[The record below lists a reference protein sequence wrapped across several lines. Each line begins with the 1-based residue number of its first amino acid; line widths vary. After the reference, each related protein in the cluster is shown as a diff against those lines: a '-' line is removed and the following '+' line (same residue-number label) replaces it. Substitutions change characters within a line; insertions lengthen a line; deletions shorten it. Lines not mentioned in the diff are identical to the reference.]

1 MQMKIEI
8 HLTPNAA
15 KDEILGR
22 RDDGKFKVKVKSP
35 PVDGAA
41 NKRLIAFIARKVGV
55 SKSKVRII
63 NGLKSRNKI
72 LEIDCDAKNILHN
85 IESKS

>member
-1 MQMKIEI
+1 MKIEI
-8 HLTPNAA
+8 HLTPNAT

-22 RDDGKFKVKVKSP
+22 EDDGKFKVKVKSP

-41 NKRLIAFIARKVGV
+41 NRGLIAFIARKAGV

-63 NGLKSRNKI
+63 NGFKSRYKV
-72 LEIDCDAKNILHN
+72 LEIDGDAKNILHN

>member
-1 MQMKIEI
+1 MKIEI

-15 KDEILGR
+15 KDEILGHQE
-22 RDDGKFKVKVKSP
+22 DGKLKVKVQSP

-41 NKRLIAFIARKVGV
+41 NKGLIAFIARKAGI

-63 NGLKSRNKI
+63 NGLKSRNKV
-72 LEIDCDAKNILHN
+72 LEIDGDAKNILHN